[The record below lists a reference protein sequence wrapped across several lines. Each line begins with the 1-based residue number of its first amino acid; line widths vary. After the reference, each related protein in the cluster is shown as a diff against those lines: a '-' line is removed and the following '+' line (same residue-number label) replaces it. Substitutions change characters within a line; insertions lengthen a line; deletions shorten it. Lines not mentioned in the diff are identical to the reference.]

1 MVFEPEDILEGS
13 RSIRPL
19 LPEILGDDAVQVDRQ
34 LSELLAQ
41 AKAGE
46 PVHEQILEM
55 LKIYP
60 DTRNWIA
67 EFLSKKQVSKGF
79 EELPG
84 KGQPIS
90 ASKYRCPE
98 GDDYTWYRRVVGAKI
113 PNCPTHN
120 VPLIPAD

>member
-46 PVHEQILEM
+46 PVHEPILAM
-55 LKIYP
+55 LKSYP

-84 KGQPIS
+84 KSQPIS